1 MTGKTPSGNVFSL
14 GGLKASCGT
23 CNLHDL
29 CLPRGMSDADVAELE
44 RIVSRA
50 RSHARGKTLFRVD
63 EPFRAIYVPR
73 SGAIKTFTLGVDGS
87 EQIIG
92 FHLPGEILGL
102 DGLVEHEHQVT
113 AQTLELSAVCEVPFD
128 LLEHTAGRVPA
139 LQHQLMRLMSQEIA
153 SKEHQL
159 LALGD
164 HQPERRLAL
173 LLLDLSQ
180 RFACRGFS
188 ATEFNLPMSRQD
200 IAAYLR
206 LAAETV
212 SRAFGKLQRDGLLQ
226 VSGRLVNIR
235 DLDALATF
243 AGHGAGNL
251 NRHHISS

>member
-1 MTGKTPSGNVFSL
+1 MAGHTPSDNVFSL
-14 GGLKASCGT
+14 GGLKASCAT

-44 RIVSRA
+44 HIVSRS
-50 RSHARGKTLFRVD
+50 RSHPRGKTLFRVD

-73 SGAIKTFTLGVDGS
+73 SGAIKTFTLGIDGS

-92 FHLPGEILGL
+92 FHLPGEIIGL
-102 DGLVEHEHQVT
+102 DGLIEHQHQVT
-113 AQTLELSAVCEVPFD
+113 AQALELSSVCEVAFD
-128 LLEHTAGRVPA
+128 LLEHAAARVPA

-153 SKEHQL
+153 GKEQQL

-164 HQPERRLAL
+164 HLPERRLGL

-180 RFACRGFS
+180 RFAHRGFS

-212 SRAFGKLQRDGLLQ
+212 SRAFGKLQRDGL
-226 VSGRLVNIR
+226 VEVTGRLVRIV
-235 DLDALATF
+235 DLDALTTF
-243 AGHGAGNL
+243 AGQGAGSTRQRN
-251 NRHHISS
+251 IS

>member
-14 GGLKASCGT
+14 GELKASCST

-29 CLPRGMSDADVAELE
+29 CLPRGLGDAEVAELE
-44 RIVSRA
+44 RIVS
-50 RSHARGKTLFRVD
+50 HAHSRPRGKTLFRVD

-128 LLEHTAGRVPA
+128 LLEHAASRVPA
-139 LQHQLMRLMSQEIA
+139 LQRQLMRLMSQEIA

-180 RFACRGFS
+180 RFAHRGFS

-212 SRAFGKLQRDGLLQ
+212 SRAFGKLQRDGLLE
-226 VSGRLVNIR
+226 VTGRLVHIL
-235 DLDALATF
+235 DLDALAAF
-243 AGHGAGNL
+243 AGHGAGNV
-251 NRHHISS
+251 NQRHHFF

>member
-1 MTGKTPSGNVFSL
+1 MKAKTPSGNVFSL
-14 GGLKASCGT
+14 GGLKASCAN

-44 RIVSRA
+44 RIVSRS
-50 RSHARGKTLFRVD
+50 RSYPRGKTLFRVD

-73 SGAIKTFTLGVDGS
+73 SGAVKSFTLGVDGS

-92 FHLPGEILGL
+92 FHLPGEMIGL
-102 DGLVEHEHQVT
+102 DGLIEHQHQVT
-113 AQTLELSAVCEVPFD
+113 AQALELCNVCEVPFD
-128 LLEHTAGRVPA
+128 LLEHAAARVPA

-153 SKEHQL
+153 DKEQQL

-164 HQPERRLAL
+164 HLPERRLSL

-180 RFACRGFS
+180 RFAHRGFS

-212 SRAFGKLQRDGLLQ
+212 SRAFGKLQRDGLLE
-226 VSGRLVNIR
+226 VTGRLVRIV
-235 DLDALATF
+235 DLDALTTF
-243 AGHGAGNL
+243 AGQGAGHAHQ
-251 NRHHISS
+251 RRMS